1 MDRQIEAY
9 FATLGGLGSRLQAS
23 GHDGA
28 SLSLAAAIDWA
39 VAEVGKTRENGSR
52 ILFVGNGGSAAIA
65 SHMAIDY
72 SKNGGFSAL
81 AFNDGAAL
89 TCLGNDLGYDQVFA
103 KQVELHGRSGDLL
116 VAISSSGNSANI
128 LNAVEVARDRGIAVL
143 GLSGFGPD
151 NKLRTLGDVNIYVP
165 NGLYGFVE
173 IAHLT
178 VCHAILDIAMGWRAE
193 GAQPV
198 YAQQGRQSA

>member
-9 FATLGGLGSRLQAS
+9 FATLGGLGSRLQSS
-23 GHDGA
+23 GRDGA
-28 SLSLAAAIDWA
+28 AMDLSAAIDWA
-39 VAEVGKTRENGSR
+39 VARAEKTREQGGK
-52 ILFVGNGGSAAIA
+52 IMFVGNGGSAAIA

-89 TCLGNDLGYDQVFA
+89 TCLGNDLGFDQVFS
-103 KQVELHGRSGDLL
+103 KQVELHGRPGDLL
-116 VAISSSGNSANI
+116 VAISSSGNSASI
-128 LNAVEVARDRGIAVL
+128 LNAVAAARARDIEVL
-143 GLSGFGPD
+143 GLSGFAAD
-151 NKLRTLGDVNIYVP
+151 NKLRALGDVNIYVP

-173 IAHLT
+173 IAHLAI
-178 VCHAILDIAMGWRAE
+178 CHAILDISMGWRAE

-198 YAQQGRQSA
+198 YARHGRQSA